1 MRRSLII
8 CASGLLAYE
17 HRGDLGTCL
26 ASGVCRTRPGDRA
39 GSLGPMS
46 SEGATQTS
54 TGTGDTL
61 DPRRWWILALCG
73 LGQLMVVLDLT
84 VVNIALPKAQIALHF
99 SNDDRQ
105 WIITAYALAFG
116 GLLLLGGRLSDRIG
130 RKRTFMIGMTGFAL
144 ASAVG
149 GAAQN
154 FGMLAGARAVQG
166 VFAAL
171 LSPATLSLLTTTF
184 PRPPE
189 RGKAFGIFSAIAGS
203 GSAVGLLLG
212 GVLTTYL
219 SWRWCLYIND
229 AIAVVGLTGAA
240 VLLGKAESDPR
251 VHIDD
256 PGILL
261 GVAGLVSLVF
271 GFSEAALD
279 GWSAPACVVPLIA
292 AVVLLVAF
300 VVVERRAT
308 HPMLPFNVLL
318 DRNRGASYLMIL
330 LLAIGMFGVFLF
342 LVYYLEVIA
351 GYSAVRAGVAFI
363 PLTVCVV
370 VGSVLTNTRL
380 LPRFGP
386 RPLVAVASLVGVA
399 GMLYFAQL
407 TLTSSFWSEIL
418 PAELVFGAPLGSM
431 FGVCFNMA
439 TAGTGPDTAGVASA
453 LLTTGQQVGGS
464 IGTSLLNTIATS
476 SAATYLAAHASAAYL
491 ASHASTIF
499 STHVWRAA
507 QVHSYDVAF
516 YVAAGFIFMA
526 GLGAV
531 IIYPAGRRPATVTTP
546 AMAHAASA

>member
-1 MRRSLII
+1 
-8 CASGLLAYE
+8 
-17 HRGDLGTCL
+17 
-26 ASGVCRTRPGDRA
+26 
-39 GSLGPMS
+39 MS
-46 SEGATQTS
+46 SQGATLTS
-54 TGTGDTL
+54 SGPGDTL

-130 RKRTFMIGMTGFAL
+130 RKRTFMVGMTGFAL

-149 GAAQN
+149 GAAQS

-189 RGKAFGIFSAIAGS
+189 RGKAFGIFSAVAGS

-229 AIAVVGLTGAA
+229 AIAIVGLTGAA
-240 VLLGKAESDPR
+240 VLLGKAESDHR

-261 GVAGLVSLVF
+261 GIAGLVSLVF

-279 GWSAPACVVPLIA
+279 GWSAPACVVPLVA

-300 VVVERRAT
+300 VVAERRAT
-308 HPMLPFNVLL
+308 HPMLPFGVLL
-318 DRNRGASYLMIL
+318 ERNRGASYLMIL

-342 LVYYLEVIA
+342 LVYYLEAIA
-351 GYSAVRAGVAFI
+351 GYSAVRAGLAFI
-363 PLTVCVV
+363 PLTLCVV

-386 RPLVAVASLVGVA
+386 RPLVAVASLVAVA
-399 GMLYFAQL
+399 GMLFFAQL
-407 TLTSSFWSEIL
+407 TLRTSFWSEIL
-418 PAELVFGAPLGSM
+418 PAELIFGVPLGSM

-476 SAATYLAAHASAAYL
+476 SAASYLAAHASASYL
-491 ASHASTIF
+491 ARHASTIF

-516 YVAAGFIFMA
+516 YVAAGIIFMA

-531 IIYPAGRRPATVTTP
+531 IIYPAGRRPATATTQ
-546 AMAHAASA
+546 AVAHAASA

>member
-1 MRRSLII
+1 
-8 CASGLLAYE
+8 
-17 HRGDLGTCL
+17 
-26 ASGVCRTRPGDRA
+26 
-39 GSLGPMS
+39 MS
-46 SEGATQTS
+46 SGAHTATPARPA
-54 TGTGDTL
+54 DAL

-116 GLLLLGGRLSDRIG
+116 GLLLLGGRLSDRLG
-130 RKRTFMIGMTGFAL
+130 RKRTFMIGMAGFAV
-144 ASAVG
+144 ASAIG

-154 FGMLAGARAVQG
+154 FAMLAGARAVQG

-189 RGKAFGIFSAIAGS
+189 RGRAFGIFSAIAGS

-212 GVLTTYL
+212 GALTTYL
-219 SWRWCLYIND
+219 SWRWCLYVND
-229 AIAVVGLTGAA
+229 VIAVAGLIGAA
-240 VLLGKAESDPR
+240 VLLRNAASSR
-251 VHIDD
+251 QVHIDD
-256 PGILL
+256 PGILFAI
-261 GVAGLVSLVF
+261 AGLVSLVF

-279 GWSAPACVVPLIA
+279 GWGAVACVVPLA
-292 AVVLLVAF
+292 AAAVLLVVF
-300 VVVERRAT
+300 VLIERRVA
-308 HPMLPFNVLL
+308 HPILPFGVLL

-351 GYSAVRAGVAFI
+351 RYSAVRAGLAFI
-363 PLTVCVV
+363 PMTACIVA
-370 VGSVLTNTRL
+370 GSVSTNTRL

-386 RPLVAVASLVGVA
+386 KPLVAVASVVAVG

-407 TLTSSFWSEIL
+407 SLTTSYWNGIF
-418 PAELVFGAPLGSM
+418 PAELIFGAALGSL
-431 FGVCFNMA
+431 FGVAFNMA

-453 LLTTGQQVGGS
+453 LVTTGQQVGGS

-476 SAATYLAAHASAAYL
+476 SAATYLATHASAAFL
-491 ASHASTIF
+491 SRHAATIMA
-499 STHVWRAA
+499 THVWQVS

-516 YVAAGFIFMA
+516 YVAAGFIFCA
-526 GLGAV
+526 GLGAAT
-531 IIYPAGRRPATVTTP
+531 IFPARGRRATAPTTVVPEAAPA
-546 AMAHAASA
+546 

>member
-1 MRRSLII
+1 
-8 CASGLLAYE
+8 
-17 HRGDLGTCL
+17 
-26 ASGVCRTRPGDRA
+26 
-39 GSLGPMS
+39 
-46 SEGATQTS
+46 
-54 TGTGDTL
+54 
-61 DPRRWWILALCG
+61 
-73 LGQLMVVLDLT
+73 MVVLDLT
-84 VVNIALPKAQIALHF
+84 VVNIALPKAQVALHF

-116 GLLLLGGRLSDRIG
+116 GLLLVGGRLSDRIG
-130 RKRTFMIGMTGFAL
+130 RRRTFMIGMTGFAL
-144 ASAVG
+144 ASALG

-154 FGMLAGARAVQG
+154 FSMLAGARAVQG

-219 SWRWCLYIND
+219 SWRWCLYVND
-229 AIAVVGLTGAA
+229 VIAVVGLIGAA
-240 VLLGKAESDPR
+240 VLLGRTEPDRR
-251 VHIDD
+251 VRIDD
-256 PGILL
+256 PGILFA
-261 GVAGLVSLVF
+261 VAGLVSLVF

-279 GWSAPACVVPLIA
+279 GWSSVACVAPLVIA
-292 AVVLLVAF
+292 ASLLVVF
-300 VVVERRAT
+300 VLIERRAA
-308 HPMLPFNVLL
+308 HPILPFGVLL
-318 DRNRGASYLMIL
+318 DRNRGASYLTIL

-351 GYSAVRAGVAFI
+351 RYSAVRAGVAFI

-370 VGSVLTNTRL
+370 FGSVLTNTRL

-386 RPLVAVASLVGVA
+386 KPLVAVASLVGVA

-407 TLTSSFWSEIL
+407 TLTTSYWGGIL
-418 PAELVFGAPLGSM
+418 PAELIFGVALGAL

-453 LLTTGQQVGGS
+453 LVTTGQQVGGS

-476 SAATYLAAHASAAYL
+476 AAATYLSTHASAAYL
-491 ASHASTIF
+491 ASHARTIAA
-499 STHVWRAA
+499 THVWQAA

-516 YVAAGFIFMA
+516 YVAASVIFLA
-526 GLGAV
+526 GLVAA
-531 IIYPAGRRPATVTTP
+531 IIYPAGGRPASVVTRVATQG
-546 AMAHAASA
+546 ASA

>member
-1 MRRSLII
+1 
-8 CASGLLAYE
+8 
-17 HRGDLGTCL
+17 
-26 ASGVCRTRPGDRA
+26 
-39 GSLGPMS
+39 
-46 SEGATQTS
+46 
-54 TGTGDTL
+54 
-61 DPRRWWILALCG
+61 

-116 GLLLLGGRLSDRIG
+116 SLLLLGGRLSDRIG
-130 RKRTFMIGMTGFAL
+130 RKRTFVIGMTGFAL

-149 GAAQN
+149 GAAQS

-212 GVLTTYL
+212 GALTTYM
-219 SWRWCLYIND
+219 SWRWCLYVND
-229 AIAVVGLTGAA
+229 VIAVAGLIGAT

-261 GVAGLVSLVF
+261 AIAGLVSLVF

-279 GWSAPACVVPLIA
+279 GWGAVACVAPLVA
-292 AVVLLVAF
+292 SGVLLVAF
-300 VVVERRAT
+300 VLAERRAA
-308 HPMLPFNVLL
+308 HPMLPFDVLL
-318 DRNRGASYLMIL
+318 DRNRGASYLLIL

-351 GYSAVRAGVAFI
+351 RYSAVRAGIAFI

-386 RPLVAVASLVGVA
+386 RALVVVASLFAVG

-407 TLTSSFWSEIL
+407 TLASSFWSVIF
-418 PAELVFGAPLGSM
+418 PAELIFGAPLGCM
-431 FGVCFNMA
+431 FGICFNMA
-439 TAGTGPDTAGVASA
+439 TAGTGPGTAGVASA
-453 LLTTGQQVGGS
+453 LVTTGQQVGGS
-464 IGTSLLNTIATS
+464 VGTSLLNTIATS
-476 SAATYLAAHASAAYL
+476 AAGTYLVTHASAAYL
-491 ASHASTIF
+491 TRHAGAIT
-499 STHVWRAA
+499 TTEVWRAA

-516 YVAAGFIFMA
+516 YVGAGIIFLA
-526 GLGAV
+526 GLGAA
-531 IIYPAGRRPATVTTP
+531 IIYPAGRRRAPAG
-546 AMAHAASA
+546 AHAVARPAPA

>member
-1 MRRSLII
+1 MIS
-8 CASGLLAYE
+8 
-17 HRGDLGTCL
+17 
-26 ASGVCRTRPGDRA
+26 DRL
-39 GSLGPMS
+39 SDNP
-46 SEGATQTS
+46 
-54 TGTGDTL
+54 
-61 DPRRWWILALCG
+61 DPKRWWILALCG

-130 RKRTFMIGMTGFAL
+130 RKRTFMIGMAGFAL

-154 FGMLAGARAVQG
+154 FLMLAGARAVQG

-212 GVLTTYL
+212 GALTTYL
-219 SWRWCLYIND
+219 SWRWCLYVND
-229 AIAVVGLTGAA
+229 IIAVVGLIGAA
-240 VLLGKAESDPR
+240 VLLERTVSDRR
-251 VHIDD
+251 VYIDD
-256 PGILL
+256 PGILFAI
-261 GVAGLVSLVF
+261 AGLVSLVF

-279 GWSAPACVVPLIA
+279 GWGAVTCVAPLAG
-292 AVVLLVAF
+292 AVVLLIAF
-300 VVVERRAT
+300 VLIERRVA
-308 HPMLPFNVLL
+308 HPILPFGVLL
-318 DRNRGASYLMIL
+318 DRNRGASYLTIL

-342 LVYYLEVIA
+342 LVYYLEEIA
-351 GYSAVRAGVAFI
+351 RYSAVRTGLAFL
-363 PLTVCVV
+363 PLTVCIVA
-370 VGSVLTNTRL
+370 GSVLTNTRL

-386 RPLVAVASLVGVA
+386 KPLVAAASLLGVV
-399 GMLYFAQL
+399 GMLYLAQL
-407 TLTSSFWSEIL
+407 TLTTSYWGGIL
-418 PAELVFGAPLGSM
+418 PAELVFGVALGAL

-439 TAGTGPDTAGVASA
+439 TAGTGPETAGVASA
-453 LLTTGQQVGGS
+453 LVTTGQQVGGS

-491 ASHASTIF
+491 ARHASTIMA
-499 STHVWRAA
+499 THVWRVA
-507 QVHSYDVAF
+507 QVHSYDLAF
-516 YVAAGFIFMA
+516 YVAAGFIFLA
-526 GLGAV
+526 GLGAAIV
-531 IIYPAGRRPATVTTP
+531 YPARRRPAPV
-546 AMAHAASA
+546 AMQVIADARANARQPTQR

>member
-1 MRRSLII
+1 MTPEARPTTTSS
-8 CASGLLAYE
+8 AS
-17 HRGDLGTCL
+17 DLN
-26 ASGVCRTRPGDRA
+26 SK
-39 GSLGPMS
+39 
-46 SEGATQTS
+46 
-54 TGTGDTL
+54 
-61 DPRRWWILALCG
+61 RWWILVLCG

-84 VVNIALPKAQIALHF
+84 VVNIALPKAQTALHF

-105 WIITAYALAFG
+105 WIITTYALAFG

-130 RKRTFMIGMTGFAL
+130 RKRTFMVGMTGFAV

-149 GAAQN
+149 GAAQS

-212 GVLTTYL
+212 GALTTYM
-219 SWRWCLYIND
+219 SWRWCLYVND
-229 AIAVVGLTGAA
+229 VIAVVGLIGAA
-240 VLLGKAESDPR
+240 VLLGRAESDSR
-251 VHIDD
+251 VRIDD
-256 PGILL
+256 PGILF
-261 GVAGLVSLVF
+261 GVAGLISLVF
-271 GFSEAALD
+271 GFSEAAVD
-279 GWSAPACVVPLIA
+279 GWGAVTCVAPLAVA
-292 AVVLLVAF
+292 AVLLVAF
-300 VVVERRAT
+300 VLIERRVA
-308 HPMLPFNVLL
+308 HPILPFSVLL

-351 GYSAVRAGVAFI
+351 RYSAVRAGVAFI
-363 PLTVCVV
+363 PLMVCVV

-386 RPLVAVASLVGVA
+386 KPLVAVASLAGVA

-407 TLTSSFWSEIL
+407 TVTTSYWSGIL
-418 PAELVFGAPLGSM
+418 PAELIFGAPLGSM
-431 FGVCFNMA
+431 FGICFNMA

-453 LLTTGQQVGGS
+453 LVTTGQQVGGS

-476 SAATYLAAHASAAYL
+476 SAATYLVTHASGEYL
-491 ASHASTIF
+491 ARHASTIAA
-499 STHVWRAA
+499 THVWRVA

-516 YVAAGFIFMA
+516 YVSAGVIFLA

-531 IIYPAGRRPATVTTP
+531 IIYPAGRRPATAATQAV
-546 AMAHAASA
+546 AHAASA

>member
-1 MRRSLII
+1 MISDRS
-8 CASGLLAYE
+8 
-17 HRGDLGTCL
+17 
-26 ASGVCRTRPGDRA
+26 P
-39 GSLGPMS
+39 
-46 SEGATQTS
+46 
-54 TGTGDTL
+54 DTL
-61 DPRRWWILALCG
+61 DRKRWWILALCG

-130 RKRTFMIGMTGFAL
+130 RKQTFMIGMAGFAL

-154 FGMLAGARAVQG
+154 FLMLAGARAVQG

-212 GVLTTYL
+212 GALTTYL
-219 SWRWCLYIND
+219 SWRWCLYVND
-229 AIAVVGLTGAA
+229 IIAVVGLIGAA
-240 VLLGKAESDPR
+240 VLLKRTVSDRR
-251 VHIDD
+251 VYIDD
-256 PGILL
+256 PGILFAI
-261 GVAGLVSLVF
+261 AGLVSLVF

-279 GWSAPACVVPLIA
+279 GWGAVTCVAPLAA
-292 AVVLLVAF
+292 AVVLLIAF
-300 VVVERRAT
+300 VLIERRVA
-308 HPMLPFNVLL
+308 HPILPFGVLL
-318 DRNRGASYLMIL
+318 DRNRGASYLTIL
-330 LLAIGMFGVFLF
+330 LVAIGMFGVFLF
-342 LVYYLEVIA
+342 LVYYLEEIA
-351 GYSAVRAGVAFI
+351 RYSAVRTGLAFL
-363 PLTVCVV
+363 PLTVCIV

-386 RPLVAVASLVGVA
+386 KPLVAVASLLGVV
-399 GMLYFAQL
+399 GMLYLARL
-407 TLTSSFWSEIL
+407 TLTTSYWGGIL
-418 PAELVFGAPLGSM
+418 PAELVFGVALGAL

-439 TAGTGPDTAGVASA
+439 TAGTGPETAGVASA
-453 LLTTGQQVGGS
+453 FVTTGQQVGGS

-491 ASHASTIF
+491 ARHASTIMA
-499 STHVWRAA
+499 THVWQVA
-507 QVHSYDVAF
+507 QVHSYDLAF
-516 YVAAGFIFMA
+516 YVAASFIFLA
-526 GLGAV
+526 GLGAAV
-531 IIYPAGRRPATVTTP
+531 VYPARKRPAPVATEVI
-546 AMAHAASA
+546 ANVQANAS